1 MVRNAPQIGR
11 DGFSVEESIFTLL
24 RVACWDLDQ
33 TLSHA
38 RAPTFPVADCR
49 ALEHSERKF
58 VTCLLYTSDAA
69 DE

>member
-33 TLSHA
+33 TLSLA
-38 RAPTFPVADCR
+38 GPPTPRWLTAW
-49 ALEHSERKF
+49 LWPIPKGS
-58 VTCLLYTSDAA
+58 S
-69 DE
+69 